1 MGKMYFIPGMKP
13 GNVSGAA
20 GASGSRHAEKLVFGN
35 AYRGAATPKNL
46 VPYEEKRP
54 DTTKAQRIAEQ
65 RARDVADSLHFH
77 RDSPA
82 SAAEKLA
89 QTRAEVASANLS

>member
-1 MGKMYFIPGMKP
+1 MGKMYFLPGMKP

-20 GASGSRHAEKLVFGN
+20 GASGPRTAERLVFGS

-46 VPYEEKRP
+46 VPYEEKRR
-54 DTTKAQRIAEQ
+54 DVTKLQRDANSRAQ
-65 RARDVADSLHFH
+65 DVADSFNFH

-82 SAAEKLA
+82 SAAEKLNA
-89 QTRAEVASANLS
+89 TRKAAESVAL